1 MKPISSESEY
11 YLDDYYFDYDSDDT
25 VPPQWTI
32 QTEMNNQPVVVLLV
46 VVLLVVGRVMVVR
59 IGSIFYTRSD
69 LGKLNI
75 KFT

>member
-1 MKPISSESEY
+1 
-11 YLDDYYFDYDSDDT
+11 
-25 VPPQWTI
+25 
-32 QTEMNNQPVVVLLV
+32 VVLLV
-46 VVLLVVGRVMVVR
+46 LLVVLVVVLVVR